1 MRWLMRMA
9 LLAQLFSSSSSSPLS
24 FYKGHQ
30 DHSTVSKRDE
40 EFTVENLSNEFK
52 GIYWNHIFSEKDDCT
67 VEQRNQIIYAT
78 RATMWLLEPLV
89 DDMEYAYSTAWTRYF
104 GDYNNWQGRG
114 KEIEKVASTIQCQY
128 GHHTNLTSTDNHH
141 SQYHAN
147 RKISQ
152 AGPPE
157 EDIAGVETALHVR
170 PHEPGLCRGKMCTWR
185 NVRVQNLW
193 NWLPNS
199 MLRRTDCFSALRSP
213 SRGKEANV
221 SLFSIGLER
230 KNLILSNSRWR
241 LAYRL
246 LPAFLHIQEVGVS
259 PKTS

>member
-89 DDMEYAYSTAWTRYF
+89 DDMEYAYSTAWNTHIQPH
-104 GDYNNWQGRG
+104 GHVTLVTITIG
-114 KEIEKVASTIQCQY
+114 KGEAKKS
-128 GHHTNLTSTDNHH
+128 
-141 SQYHAN
+141 
-147 RKISQ
+147 RK
-152 AGPPE
+152 
-157 EDIAGVETALHVR
+157 L
-170 PHEPGLCRGKMCTWR
+170 
-185 NVRVQNLW
+185 RV
-193 NWLPNS
+193 
-199 MLRRTDCFSALRSP
+199 
-213 SRGKEANV
+213 
-221 SLFSIGLER
+221 LFSVSMAIIRISHLLTTITVNIMQTAKYPRQGHQKRTSPESKLHYTCDLTNQGSVAEKCARGVTYVFRTSGTGYLILCFDVLTVSQRCDHHRGER
-230 KNLILSNSRWR
+230 K
-241 LAYRL
+241 
-246 LPAFLHIQEVGVS
+246 QM
-259 PKTS
+259 